1 LFTEVYGRVKELEDK
16 LVLSMPRSDAM
27 KQLMEKDTQHRQE
40 LAKLATRAESAE
52 QVTAKLDEMAKRLG
66 VMLGDVVSLK
76 ISNHVRDQDLKNLW
90 SAFDK
95 SVKAEVDKVK
105 QAAAAEKE
113 GLEKR
118 IVALEQEKVDKEA
131 NLASREDEQKRKE
144 AVLANLLLQLKAR

>member
-16 LVLSMPRSDAM
+16 LVLSMPRSDVM
-27 KQLMEKDTQHRQE
+27 KQLMGKDTQHRQE

>member
-76 ISNHVRDQDLKNLW
+76 ISDHVHDQDLKNLR

-105 QAAAAEKE
+105 RAAAAEKE

-131 NLASREDEQKRKE
+131 NLTSREDEQKRKE

>member
-76 ISNHVRDQDLKNLW
+76 ISDHVHDQDLKNLR

-105 QAAAAEKE
+105 RAAAAEKE